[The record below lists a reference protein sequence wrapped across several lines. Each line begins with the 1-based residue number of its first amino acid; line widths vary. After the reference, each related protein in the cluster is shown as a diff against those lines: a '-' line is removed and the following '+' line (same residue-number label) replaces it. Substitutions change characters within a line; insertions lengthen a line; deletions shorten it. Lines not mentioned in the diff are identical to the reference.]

1 MPYLITKIPKP
12 SEKKVGFIETDRK
25 SQQAQS
31 VTKLR
36 AEFEIPG
43 EVGNLSIDMLFGDYL
58 LEWLEITIGRL
69 AIAQHILLIRNSSK
83 A

>member
-1 MPYLITKIPKP
+1 MNIRWGSLRLTEIVNKHIAYAEL
-12 SEKKVGFIETDRK
+12 
-25 SQQAQS
+25 A
-31 VTKLR
+31 KLR

-58 LEWLEITIGRL
+58 LEWLEITICRL